1 MSAAPDEVFDAELE
15 ARRLAERAM
24 RLLSRPG
31 AVVEA
36 RALGYGVRLG
46 ASRRRCVMLTPGRGG
61 VPGVGPRG
69 HAKAARPGRLDDDG
83 AAGARRVAATRTAGA

>member
-1 MSAAPDEVFDAELE
+1 VSAEFDTELE

-36 RALGYGVRLG
+36 RGLGYGVRLG
-46 ASRRRCVMLTPGRGG
+46 PSRRRSVMLILDE
-61 VPGVGPRG
+61 
-69 HAKAARPGRLDDDG
+69 AAFQAL
-83 AAGARRVAATRTAGA
+83 AREATL